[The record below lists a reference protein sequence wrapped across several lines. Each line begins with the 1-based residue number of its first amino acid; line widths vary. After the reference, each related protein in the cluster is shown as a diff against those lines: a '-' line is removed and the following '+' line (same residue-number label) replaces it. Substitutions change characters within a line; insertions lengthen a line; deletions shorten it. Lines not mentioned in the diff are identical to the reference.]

1 MATSVHHHAPTVEQR
16 QRLHEDIADI
26 DGKLQSVTTL
36 VRACYGPDSQPAI
49 RADEVAGAVQRLKW
63 ELERRELKTLAATV

>member
-16 QRLHEDIADI
+16 RQLDQDITDIEDR
-26 DGKLQSVTTL
+26 LQSITTL